1 MPDAPATPDVP
12 ADATPHRA
20 LYRKFRAQ
28 RFAELIGQD
37 PIVDTL
43 RRAVEGDRV
52 AHAYLF
58 VGPRGTGKT
67 STARIL
73 AKAINCTALGED
85 GEPCDA
91 CRSCV
96 SIRDGR
102 AMDVIEIDAA
112 SHGLVED
119 ARDLVMR
126 ALTAP
131 SELKRRVYIID
142 EVHMLSTHAFNAL
155 LKLIEE
161 PPDHVV
167 FILATTDTHKVPTTI
182 ISRTQRH
189 DFRRLAEPTIA
200 GKLIR
205 ICEAEGAAADADA
218 LALIARLA
226 DGGMRDAE
234 SLLDQVLAF
243 APGRVTVEDVRE
255 AVGLADDASIGELV
269 DAYLAGDV
277 PAALGRVADLAD
289 AGRDVAQVAAQ
300 AEGEARRRLLAAA
313 SDPATAGRLAPILR
327 ALAEAAGAGAREG
340 RARLML
346 ELLAVESAG
355 TPTAVAAAAAQP
367 AASTTGPKAA
377 SPRAGKAPPPRE
389 EAPPR
394 EEPPAAAA
402 VPPAARTTRDVS
414 PPVVASTATTSQPV
428 AAEVADLRA
437 RWAEVVERASPV
449 IKPLLKECRPVARDG
464 ARLTLAFPEGR
475 DFMRGRI
482 AQRSSAIEALL
493 AEMFGGP
500 FAIECVASNLELEP
514 LTVAEAVGDD
524 PDDPEA
530 RALLEGV
537 LKITGGELVDAP
549 EVR

>member
-1 MPDAPATPDVP
+1 MPAAQPTP
-12 ADATPHRA
+12 ADASGEVSSPHRA
-20 LYRKFRAQ
+20 LYRRYRAQ
-28 RFAELIGQD
+28 RFAELVGQD
-37 PIVDTL
+37 PIVTTL
-43 RRAVEGDRV
+43 RRAVTGDRL

-67 STARIL
+67 SAARIL
-73 AKAINCTALGED
+73 AKAINCRALEAD
-85 GEPCDA
+85 GETCDTCTA
-91 CRSCV
+91 CV

-102 AMDVIEIDAA
+102 ALDVIEIDAA

-131 SELKRRVYIID
+131 SELRRRVYIID

-167 FILATTDTHKVPTTI
+167 FILATTDTHKVPATI

-189 DFRRLAEPTIA
+189 DFRRMTDPTIV
-200 GKLIR
+200 GKLRR
-205 ICEAEGAAADADA
+205 IIEAEAVEADDDA
-218 LALIARLA
+218 LELVARLA

-243 APGRVTVEDVRE
+243 ADGRVTQADVRE
-255 AVGLADDASIGELV
+255 AVGLADDGAIAAMV
-269 DAYLAGDV
+269 DAYVAGDA
-277 PAALGRVADLAD
+277 PAALDAVAALAD
-289 AGRDVAQVAAQ
+289 AGRDIAQVASQ

-313 SDPATAGRLAPILR
+313 GDPVVAHRLATILR
-327 ALAEAAGAGAREG
+327 TLAEAAGAGAREG

-346 ELLAVESAG
+346 ELLAVDP
-355 TPTAVAAAAAQP
+355 PTGSRPAAQQAAA
-367 AASTTGPKAA
+367 
-377 SPRAGKAPPPRE
+377 
-389 EAPPR
+389 
-394 EEPPAAAA
+394 
-402 VPPAARTTRDVS
+402 
-414 PPVVASTATTSQPV
+414 PPVVARTADPVPARAAPRTAEAPAKVEPPTPAPPAERPPTPVLAGGADV
-428 AAEVADLRA
+428 AALRA
-437 RWAEVVERASPV
+437 QWAEVVERASPV

-475 DFMRGRI
+475 DFMRSRI
-482 AQRSSAIEALL
+482 AQRAAAIEALL
-493 AEMFGGP
+493 TDMFGGP

-514 LTVAEAVGDD
+514 LSVEQAVGT
-524 PDDPEA
+524 PSDDPEA
-530 RALLEGV
+530 QALLEGV